1 MVYMSRK
8 ILHNILN
15 HKISGFSS
23 FLLIILISLIVF
35 NTYQEIRFDEQIKET
50 GNLNDKL
57 LKLEQKT
64 DDIEIVLLSAQEE
77 NTTLADALAEAR
89 ENANDLERKFE
100 RVNDNV
106 DELEKIAK
114 TDPELLQKYSKVFFL
129 NEHYIPA
136 DLDTIPSKYTYD
148 QNRKYQIHDDVS
160 DYLNDLLEE
169 AEDDNIDL
177 KVISSFRS
185 FDEQAQ
191 LKGAYTV
198 NYGSGANQFSADQGY
213 SEHQLGTTVDFTT
226 PEVGATFSGFAQTE
240 AYEWLLKNAHKFGF
254 TLSYPQDNQFYQFEP
269 WHWRFVGRDL
279 ADDLRDDGIHFYD
292 LSQRD
297 IDKYIVDLFD

>member
-1 MVYMSRK
+1 MSRK